1 MKVLIINSGSSSLKF
16 QLLDFAANVV
26 MMHGLCERIGIDN
39 SRIQFQRFDEE
50 RIRHNRDFVDHE
62 DAVKAMVEVL
72 TSPQYGVIEALNEI
86 KAIGHRVMHGGEQFA
101 EPVIVSEEVKAS
113 IREAFLWGPLHNPA
127 NLLGIEVCERLM
139 AGIPQ
144 VAVFDT
150 AFHQTMPR
158 EAYLYALPYN
168 LYEEHGIRRYGF
180 HGTSHKYVSERAA
193 DICGIPLEQS
203 RIIVCHLGNGSSLC
217 AVKNGKSVDTTMGL
231 TPLAGLPMGT
241 RCGDVDPAI
250 PAFIAGVED
259 CSLQEI
265 DNMMNKRSGVLGISG
280 ISSDFRDLAAAAE
293 KGHARAKLALDVFRY
308 SLKKYIGAYAA
319 VLGGV
324 DILVFTAGIGE
335 NDDDLR
341 RQLCDELGY
350 LGIELDEYHNR
361 GLRGEEKIISTKKSK
376 VKVVVVPTNEELSI
390 AQQTVSLLGFKDE

>member
-26 MMHGLCERIGIDN
+26 MMQGLCERIGIDN

-72 TSPQYGVIEALNEI
+72 TSPQYGVIEDLNEI
-86 KAIGHRVMHGGEQFA
+86 KAIGHRVVHGGEQFA

>member
-86 KAIGHRVMHGGEQFA
+86 KAIGHRVVHGGEQFA